1 MGRVS
6 ERTDTATIRFETA
19 ALAVDES
26 TILRLPEN
34 ASQLLPS
41 RGQVAVRGS
50 INDVEFRTVVEPDG
64 MKGHWIRLD
73 RRLRKATGISA
84 GDPVRVAIEVVSE
97 WPEPDVPSDLSA
109 ALSGAP
115 DEIRAIWQDIT
126 PMARWEWVRWVN
138 ATPNPAT
145 RERRVEVAVSTMND
159 GKRRPCCFD
168 RSACTDPAL
177 AKNGKLRGL
186 SSAGRD

>member
-145 RERRVEVAVSTMND
+145 LERRV
-159 GKRRPCCFD
+159 
-168 RSACTDPAL
+168 
-177 AKNGKLRGL
+177 
-186 SSAGRD
+186 